1 MSKSIMYLSW
11 RREEGTEH
19 IYCLQCLYFMIPK
32 HYELPIC
39 YTSSSVGRQEG
50 VVELVT
56 YTGVPVRCRDKVL
69 DLNRASDAGHQV
81 PDIYSGIF

>member
-1 MSKSIMYLSW
+1 M
-11 RREEGTEH
+11 
-19 IYCLQCLYFMIPK
+19 
-32 HYELPIC
+32 
-39 YTSSSVGRQEG
+39 
-50 VVELVT
+50 VELVT